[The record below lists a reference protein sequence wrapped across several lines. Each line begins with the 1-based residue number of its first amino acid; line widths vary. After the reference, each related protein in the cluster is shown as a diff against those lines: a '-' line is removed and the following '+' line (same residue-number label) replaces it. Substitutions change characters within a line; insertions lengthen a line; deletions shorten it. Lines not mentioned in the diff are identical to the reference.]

1 MRKGREE
8 MRREEGEKRRGRE
21 EIRREGKRETYESR
35 NDGGKNRR
43 KRRSLL
49 TKPIKK
55 FIEGIAGIE
64 GGKGQET

>member
-1 MRKGREE
+1 MR
-8 MRREEGEKRRGRE
+8 
-21 EIRREGKRETYESR
+21 YERR

-49 TKPIKK
+49 TKPIKN

-64 GGKGQET
+64 EGKGQET